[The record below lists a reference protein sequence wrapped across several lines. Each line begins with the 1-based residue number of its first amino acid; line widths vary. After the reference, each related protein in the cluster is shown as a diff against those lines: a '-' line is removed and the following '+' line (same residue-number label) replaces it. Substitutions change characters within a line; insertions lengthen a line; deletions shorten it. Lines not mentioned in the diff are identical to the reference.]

1 MDAETVKILLA
12 VAGGAGAVKIIDKL
26 IDFGK
31 FVRGGDKPVF
41 NGQTTLITKIL
52 EQQTRIL
59 EDIREVNKDNGTK
72 LDRIGGDLVLAM
84 GRQTDF
90 YTEQRRKG

>member
-1 MDAETVKILLA
+1 MDSETLKILLA
-12 VAGGAGAVKIIDKL
+12 VAGGGAAVKIIDKL

-31 FVRGGDKPVF
+31 FIRGGDKAVF

-52 EQQTRIL
+52 DQQTRIL
-59 EDIREVNKDNGTK
+59 EDIREVNKENGTK

-84 GRQTDF
+84 GRQADF
-90 YTEQRRKG
+90 YTEQRRK